1 MSAIGTSFTT
11 KADAGAAAAE
21 LVERAK
27 AGLQGKPSLAILFA
41 TTQYDTEGLVAG
53 VSGLLGDVPLWGGS
67 SSTGVFQ
74 DTGWVTSD
82 GGAASLMLIADR
94 SAGVGV
100 AAVSEGDCYEAGEA
114 AAREAIGQLGGEP
127 SALLTLAFMGPEE
140 EILRG
145 IASVAPGVPVVGGSA
160 SDHSPDGKFQQFA
173 NGHSYKGHFA
183 IAALDGPIGYA
194 FANGYRLTGKK
205 AEVTKASGRTLFELG
220 GRRAM
225 DVYCEWVERPEAE
238 IGGGALVS
246 FSVQYPLL
254 FHKDGITYSAH
265 PVNSNPDGSMDF
277 GAAMRDGMLLELGE
291 ASVNGLI
298 AEAGDVVHEATLGVD
313 HPKAILLAHCGGR
326 AIALGDRIR
335 EIPGELEHTV
345 GHLPLIGYLAF
356 GEQGCSVPVIPTHAD
371 LSLSALVL
379 G

>member
-1 MSAIGTSFTT
+1 MSVIGTGSTT
-11 KADAGAAAAE
+11 STDAKAAAAE

-27 AGLQGKPSLAILFA
+27 AGLQGKPTLAILFA
-41 TTQYDTEGLVAG
+41 TTQYDTESLVAG
-53 VSGLLGDVPLWGGS
+53 VSGLLGGIPLWGGS

-74 DTGWVTSD
+74 DAGWVTSE

-94 SAGVGV
+94 PAGVGV
-100 AAVSEGDCYEAGEA
+100 SAIGEDAVTAGKEA
-114 AAREAIGQLGGEP
+114 AEMALRQLGGEA
-127 SALLTLAFMGPEE
+127 SALLTIAFMGPEE
-140 EILRG
+140 DILKG
-145 IASVAPGVPVVGGSA
+145 IAQAAPGVPVVGGTA

-173 NGHSYKGHFA
+173 NGHAYKDHFA
-183 IAALDGPIGYA
+183 IAAVGGPIGYA
-194 FANGYRLTGKK
+194 FTNGYRPTGKTIT
-205 AEVTKASGRTLFELG
+205 VTKASGRTVSELG

-225 DVYCEWVERPEAE
+225 DVYSDWVGKPESE

-277 GAAMRDGMLLELGE
+277 GAAMSPGMVLELGE

-298 AEAGDVVHEATLGVD
+298 AEAGNAVYKAAQGVKHPQAVV
-313 HPKAILLAHCGGR
+313 LAHCGGR
-326 AIALGDRIR
+326 AIALGDRIG
-335 EIPGELEHTV
+335 EIPAEVEHAV
-345 GHLPLIGYLAF
+345 GHMPLIGYLAF
-356 GEQGCSVPVIPTHAD
+356 GEQGCSVVGIPTHAD